1 MDAAIKPSKETAK
14 TLRLRELAQ
23 LGVSEIL
30 KEFHVPHAEE
40 GLSAQA
46 VRKARLKTGK
56 NEITYEISN
65 PWYKRLFN
73 AFINPFNLVLLI
85 LAVTSFYLDVCRAP
99 NGESSWASFSIIT
112 AMMFISGTL
121 RFYQETKSH
130 IACKKLKSAIKTMVS
145 VTRHGK
151 TLKIPM
157 AELVPGDIIHLEAG
171 SLLPADV
178 RILSAKDLFINQ
190 AALTGESEPVE
201 KFSELKSP
209 LDMLGAT
216 ELSNIAYMGS
226 SVVSGRAD
234 ALVLFTGKSTS
245 FGALARVILEKRAP
259 TSFDKGVSAISW
271 MLIRLILVMTGV
283 VFFLTGLSQ
292 GDWGQSL
299 LFALAVAVGITP
311 EMLPVIVTTNLA
323 KGAISMSQHK
333 VIIKN
338 INSIQNLGAMDVLC
352 TDKTGTLT
360 EDRVVLELHYN
371 ADGEDDLEVLKFAY
385 LNSFFQTGL
394 QNMMDKA
401 ILHHGNEHHL
411 EQLQKDYNKRDEI
424 PFDFTRRRM
433 SVVLENANHQQTF
446 ITKGAIDEVLAVCA
460 SVRLHGEKVP
470 MTAKRIQKV
479 QNLAQSLNESG
490 MRTIAIA
497 AKNEACSNGACH
509 VSDENDLTF
518 IGIVA
523 FLDPIKASTQ
533 KTLTSLVAHGIQ
545 PKILT
550 GDNKIVSQFVAKSV
564 GLKSDNILTGNE
576 IDSLSS
582 EEFAR
587 RVEEVDVFCRLT
599 PQQKIRIVQQLKN
612 NGHTVGFLGD
622 GINDAGAMRAADVG
636 ISVNTATDI
645 AKESADILLLEKD
658 LRVLEDGVLE
668 GRKVFGNILKYI
680 KMSTS
685 SSFGNML
692 SILVAG
698 ALLPFLPMLPIQI
711 LTLNLLYDFS
721 QTSIPWDNIDAEFLH
736 SPHSWNTRSILSFT
750 FWMGS
755 ISSIFDLLT
764 FALMAW
770 GYGWSSPTNLF
781 EMSAFHS
788 GWFLESLLTQI
799 LVFHILRTKKIPF
812 FQSNASRPVYWI
824 TSTLTTI
831 GILLPYFSI
840 GQSIGLIPLPISF
853 YIATL
858 LLMATYCVT
867 VQLAKPIYLKYYH
880 EWL

>member
-1 MDAAIKPSKETAK
+1 MDAAIKSPKETDK

-23 LGVSEIL
+23 LGVPEIL
-30 KEFHVPHAEE
+30 KEFHVANIEE
-40 GLSAQA
+40 GLNTRGI
-46 VRKARLKTGK
+46 RKSRLKAGK

-73 AFINPFNLVLLI
+73 AYVNPFNLVLLI
-85 LAVTSFYLDVCRAP
+85 LAGTSFYLDVYRAP
-99 NGESSWASFSIIT
+99 KGESSWASVMIIS

-130 IACKKLKSAIKTMVS
+130 IACKKLKSAIKTTVS

-151 TLKIPM
+151 RSKISM

-178 RILSAKDLFINQ
+178 RILSSKDLFINQ

-201 KFSELKSP
+201 KFSDLKSP
-209 LDMLGAT
+209 IDTLGAT

-338 INSIQNLGAMDVLC
+338 INSIQNLGAMDILC

-371 ADGEDDLEVLKFAY
+371 ADGEDDLKVLQFAY

-401 ILHHGNEHHL
+401 ILNHGEEHHL
-411 EQLQKDYNKRDEI
+411 ERLQKKYTKRDEI

-433 SVVLENANHQQTF
+433 SVVLETANHQQTF
-446 ITKGAIDEVLAVCA
+446 ITKGAIDEVLSVCT
-460 SVRLHGEKVP
+460 SVRLRGKKVA
-470 MTAKRIQKV
+470 MNAKRIQKIQSLV
-479 QNLAQSLNESG
+479 QSLNKSG

-497 AKNEACSNGACH
+497 TKNEACSDNTCH

-523 FLDPIKASTQ
+523 FLDPIKTSAQ
-533 KTLTSLVAHGIQ
+533 KTLTSLVSHGIL

-576 IDSLSS
+576 IDSLSQK
-582 EEFAR
+582 EFAR
-587 RVEEVDVFCRLT
+587 LVEEVDVFCRLT
-599 PQQKIRIVQQLKN
+599 PQQKIRIVQQLKD

-692 SILVAG
+692 SILIAG
-698 ALLPFLPMLPIQI
+698 TLLPFLPMLPIQI
-711 LTLNLLYDFS
+711 LILNLLYDFS
-721 QTSIPWDNIDAEFLH
+721 QTSIPWDNVDADFLQ
-736 SPHSWNTRSILSFT
+736 SPHTWNTHSILSFT

-764 FALMAW
+764 FGIMIW
-770 GYGWSSPTNLF
+770 CYGWSSPNNIF

-788 GWFLESLLTQI
+788 GWFLESLLTQV

-812 FQSNASRPVYWI
+812 FQSNASRTVYWI
-824 TSTLTTI
+824 TSTLTAI
-831 GILLPYFSI
+831 GILLPYFAI
-840 GQSIGLIPLPISF
+840 GQSVGLIPLPVSF
-853 YIATL
+853 YIITV
-858 LLMATYCVT
+858 LLMAIYCIT
-867 VQLAKPIYLKYYH
+867 VQLVKPVYLKYCR